1 MTMSKFLDL
10 IKKHPV
16 ASLSIVVGAV
26 ALIVTGSLFISSYV
40 KYQKYSEEYEDM
52 KTKLLA
58 NTPQLPE
65 EVLKDNEFV
74 EYDDAN
80 ADISSTKS
88 SYANTYLLG
97 VEDAEI
103 DLDEG
108 EPEFATFSGTAW
120 EIANGFKKG
129 GSITYKI
136 ETATN
141 GMSDIDV
148 YLGLGEIKNV
158 PIDNLIDFIT
168 IKINGLP
175 VTTVDFDLP
184 SDGSLQQLVLKNT
197 NLIKGENT
205 LEFATSVGD
214 GSSANNFIMPA
225 IAAVTFITDVTLAQS
240 LTNLI
245 NRGVIIRPF
254 LFYKKLFTIIVHIH
268 TERSAYGK

>member
-1 MTMSKFLDL
+1 MSKFFDL

-26 ALIVTGSLFISSYV
+26 ALIVTGSVFISSKV
-40 KYQKYSEEYEDM
+40 KYDKYSSDYEEM

-58 NTPQLPE
+58 NTPQPPQ
-65 EVLKDNEFV
+65 EVIKDNEYV
-74 EYDDAN
+74 TYDDEA
-80 ADISSTKS
+80 ADLSDTKS
-88 SYANTYLLG
+88 SYANTYLLT
-97 VEDAEI
+97 VNDAEI

-108 EPEFATFSGTAW
+108 EPEIVKFGETAW
-120 EIANGFKKG
+120 EVANGFKKG

-136 ETATN
+136 ETATY

-168 IKINGLP
+168 IKVNGLP
-175 VTTVDFDLP
+175 VITVDFDLP

-214 GSSANNFIMPA
+214 ASSANNFIMPA
-225 IAAVTFITDVTLAQS
+225 IAAVTFITDVDLA
-240 LTNLI
+240 
-245 NRGVIIRPF
+245 
-254 LFYKKLFTIIVHIH
+254 
-268 TERSAYGK
+268 

>member
-1 MTMSKFLDL
+1 MSKFLDL

-16 ASLSIVVGAV
+16 ASLSVVVGAV
-26 ALIVTGSLFISSYV
+26 ALIVTGTAFIVTSVQYN
-40 KYQKYSEEYEDM
+40 KYCEEYDDM

-58 NTPQLPE
+58 DTPQLPE
-65 EVLKDNEFV
+65 EVFKDNEYV
-74 EYDDAN
+74 AYDDA
-80 ADISSTKS
+80 AGDITSTKS
-88 SYANTYLLG
+88 SYANTYLLT
-97 VEDAEI
+97 VNDADI

-108 EPEFATFSGTAW
+108 QPELVTFGDTSW
-120 EIANGFKKG
+120 EVANGFKKG

-148 YLGLGEIKNV
+148 YLGLGEVKNV

-184 SDGSLQQLVLKNT
+184 SNGSLQQLVLKNT

-205 LEFATSVGD
+205 LEFATSVSD
-214 GSSANNFIMPA
+214 GSDNFIMPA
-225 IAAVTFITDVTLAQS
+225 IAAVTFITDVDLA
-240 LTNLI
+240 
-245 NRGVIIRPF
+245 
-254 LFYKKLFTIIVHIH
+254 
-268 TERSAYGK
+268 

>member
-1 MTMSKFLDL
+1 MSKFLDL

-74 EYDDAN
+74 EYDDAS
-80 ADISSTKS
+80 ASISSTKS
-88 SYANTYLLG
+88 SYENEYLLTSQ
-97 VEDAEI
+97 DAEI

-108 EPEFATFSGTAW
+108 EPELVAFADTGW
-120 EIANGFKKG
+120 EVATGFKKG

-136 ETATN
+136 ETASY

-225 IAAVTFITDVTLAQS
+225 IAAVTFITDVALAQS
-240 LTNLI
+240 LYLNNQGRSNTS
-245 NRGVIIRPF
+245 
-254 LFYKKLFTIIVHIH
+254 LFI
-268 TERSAYGK
+268 